1 MSLGTCSC
9 KCGQDGSL
17 CSHQAAVVLH
27 YHHRSFNFIPTMH
40 TPSRMQLAY
49 LAMGDKAEQ
58 KSEFN
63 TDILQS
69 QDDTTKS
76 FPSTEPTISD
86 TSWAL
91 IREGAK
97 DVNETLNSTMIIKC
111 Y

>member
-1 MSLGTCSC
+1 MFLSTYSC
-9 KCGQDGSL
+9 KCGQDGSS

-49 LAMGDKAEQ
+49 LDMVDKAEQ
-58 KSEFN
+58 KSEFY
-63 TDILQS
+63 TDIPQS
-69 QDDTTKS
+69 HDTTKS

-97 DVNETLNSTMIIKC
+97 DVNETLNSTDDH
-111 Y
+111 